1 MGGLVRKTVG
11 GTVSVQCSH
20 IRCNICLR
28 SQVVKAC
35 ARQVSMPA
43 KNQTWFCERGP
54 NLLAYPKVTSF
65 LDSPQRVIALTCNY

>member
-35 ARQVSMPA
+35 ARQVSMLA
-43 KNQTWFCERGP
+43 KIKLGFVNE
-54 NLLAYPKVTSF
+54 S
-65 LDSPQRVIALTCNY
+65 LTY